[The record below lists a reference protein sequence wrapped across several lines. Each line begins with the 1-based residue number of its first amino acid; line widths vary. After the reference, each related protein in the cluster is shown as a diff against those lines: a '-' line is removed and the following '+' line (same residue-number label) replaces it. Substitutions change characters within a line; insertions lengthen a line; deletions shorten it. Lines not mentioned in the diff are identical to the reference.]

1 MQTFVC
7 IDLKCIR
14 VAKLPK
20 KFVFGYRLCHI
31 KYHNYYDII
40 FRRILET
47 LGGKQRVMILLA
59 HTDPNVRYE
68 ALLAVQKIMVHN
80 WSVSYTSTHNIV
92 LSHLVISIMLFCLG
106 RLIKH
111 NFSPTLY

>member
-1 MQTFVC
+1 MCYNNCIMQH
-7 IDLKCIR
+7 L
-14 VAKLPK
+14 
-20 KFVFGYRLCHI
+20 VFGYRLCHI
-31 KYHNYYDII
+31 NYHIMNII

-92 LSHLVISIMLFCLG
+92 SHLVISIMLCCLG
-106 RLIKH
+106 RLNKH
-111 NFSPTLY
+111 DFSQ